1 MMPALSLCTLTYDPF
16 ANLELELN
24 ATGEGLLDR
33 GRRVTRTPTIDGG
46 AVVEDFGLSHADRT
60 WTVRAKASRGQAEIL
75 RYLVEAYGEI
85 RAVTREGVF
94 RVAPD
99 TLQETTAPLVSLRL
113 LVLRKE
119 G

>member
-1 MMPALSLCTLTYDPF
+1 MPALSLCTLTYDPF

-24 ATGEGLLDR
+24 AVGEGLLDR
-33 GRRVTRTPTIDGG
+33 GRRITRTATIDGG
-46 AVVEDFGLSHADRT
+46 AVVDDFGLSHADRT
-60 WTVRAKASRGQAEIL
+60 WTVRARATKLQAETL
-75 RYLVEAYGEI
+75 RYLVEAYGEV

-99 TLQETTAPLVSLRL
+99 TLQESTAPIVSLRL

-119 G
+119 A